1 LIISRL
7 EANILRSVIG
17 YSSGNIK
24 VILFS
29 FFCCFIFIKK
39 HLSKHFKDTML
50 KQNILKS
57 IDLITKCM
65 HQDHLQKDFNFSY
78 KPQIL
83 NQIIVIH

>member
-1 LIISRL
+1 
-7 EANILRSVIG
+7 
-17 YSSGNIK
+17 
-24 VILFS
+24 
-29 FFCCFIFIKK
+29 
-39 HLSKHFKDTML
+39 ML

-83 NQIIVIH
+83 NQIIVIPLNLEKNLQKINFNLICFKKTYINSETSKVITNDIKSMLYKICSNIM